1 MGRANKAVPDGLALF
16 GGKPLFE
23 TPKPTSNLVQPD
35 RERFHGY
42 LCQSDRKPKN
52 YLIERL
58 EARLAMM
65 HETTHCVTF
74 NSGFWALALLIDA
87 VRLKQKTEVILPS
100 LTYRRMADLVA
111 WTGLVPHFCDVDA
124 NTLANSALTVLPCI
138 NENTAAIIGVHPVGG
153 HCDIRGLSALA
164 KETNLPLIFDSV
176 ESVCERHEGRRIGSF
191 GNAELFSLGASKLIN
206 GFEGGYVT
214 TEDAVLAGR
223 LREKRQGKGPGL
235 SLSCELPTV
244 HAAMALAGL
253 DDLPDQIKRNRKRF
267 NAYDSELS
275 NIQGLRLIEQDPS
288 TDPCHKNIVI
298 EVLDSWPFTRDTTIE
313 LLNAENILARAYY
326 APPLTHKNM
335 SYSYVVAD
343 LPNTDIVANRYISLP
358 CGHLVTLQ
366 DIELIGDFLRLIY
379 ENSKSIDHMRL
390 TSDR

>member
-1 MGRANKAVPDGLALF
+1 
-16 GGKPLFE
+16 
-23 TPKPTSNLVQPD
+23 
-35 RERFHGY
+35 
-42 LCQSDRKPKN
+42 
-52 YLIERL
+52 
-58 EARLAMM
+58 
-65 HETTHCVTF
+65 
-74 NSGFWALALLIDA
+74 
-87 VRLKQKTEVILPS
+87 
-100 LTYRRMADLVA
+100 
-111 WTGLVPHFCDVDA
+111 
-124 NTLANSALTVLPCI
+124 
-138 NENTAAIIGVHPVGG
+138 
-153 HCDIRGLSALA
+153 
-164 KETNLPLIFDSV
+164 
-176 ESVCERHEGRRIGSF
+176 
-191 GNAELFSLGASKLIN
+191 
-206 GFEGGYVT
+206 
-214 TEDAVLAGR
+214 
-223 LREKRQGKGPGL
+223 
-235 SLSCELPTV
+235 
-244 HAAMALAGL
+244 GL